1 MAHPAATKRTLPLGD
16 ALAPTIDRLRDIATA
31 SYDTLLLAEGPPQ
44 PDFVLLDLCSETLH
58 AIKKAN
64 AVKAARLP
72 LESCNHG
79 PKTRDEW
86 QAAIDAWQDADR
98 EATRLLR
105 RVSKIPATT
114 AAGLYAKALVCR
126 SSASGAAVLSHSLAD
141 DFIACEG
148 LRASLWPADS
158 GGAGAA

>member
-1 MAHPAATKRTLPLGD
+1 MAHPAATKRALPLGD
-16 ALAPTIDRLRDIATA
+16 ALAPTIDRLRAIATA

-44 PDFVLLDLCSETLH
+44 ADYALLDLCSETLH

-64 AVKAARLP
+64 EAHATHSKVHAY
-72 LESCNHG
+72 SG
-79 PKTRDEW
+79 GTRPATDW
-86 QAAIDAWQDADR
+86 KPAFDAWQDADR

-126 SSASGAAVLSHSLAD
+126 SSASGSAALAHSLAD

-148 LRASLWPADS
+148 LRASLWPAES
-158 GGAGAA
+158 QTEGGA